1 MDDNTVIHLASQA
14 LVLIAE
20 LAGPVLVVSLAVG
33 LVVALFQAVTS
44 IQEFTL
50 TFLPKVVAIG
60 IVLLVLGHWML
71 GSTVAYTEHLY
82 NSIPHVLKGRRVTFH
97 LSASFAVA
105 LTLAFVRSVAWV
117 TICPPFSN
125 SSIPKMVKIGFAGAV
140 AFFAAGTLQHDPLP
154 QTDAQVLTADGGPG
168 RRRA

>member
-1 MDDNTVIHLASQA
+1 MDDNTVLHLASQA

-60 IVLLVLGHWML
+60 LVLLLLGHWML
-71 GSTVAYTEHLY
+71 GIAVSYTEQLY
-82 NSIPHVLKGRRVTFH
+82 NSIPHM
-97 LSASFAVA
+97 
-105 LTLAFVRSVAWV
+105 
-117 TICPPFSN
+117 I
-125 SSIPKMVKIGFAGAV
+125 AGQ
-140 AFFAAGTLQHDPLP
+140 G
-154 QTDAQVLTADGGPG
+154 
-168 RRRA
+168 

>member
-1 MDDNTVIHLASQA
+1 MNDNTVIHLASQA

-60 IVLLVLGHWML
+60 VVLMVLGHWML
-71 GSTVAYTEHLY
+71 GEAVTYTENLY
-82 NSIPHVLKGRRVTFH
+82 HSIP
-97 LSASFAVA
+97 SI
-105 LTLAFVRSVAWV
+105 LA
-117 TICPPFSN
+117 
-125 SSIPKMVKIGFAGAV
+125 
-140 AFFAAGTLQHDPLP
+140 
-154 QTDAQVLTADGGPG
+154 GG
-168 RRRA
+168 

>member
-1 MDDNTVIHLASQA
+1 MDDSTVLHLASQA

-71 GSTVAYTEHLY
+71 GITVAYTENLY
-82 NSIPHVLKGRRVTFH
+82 RDIPRI
-97 LSASFAVA
+97 
-105 LTLAFVRSVAWV
+105 LA
-117 TICPPFSN
+117 
-125 SSIPKMVKIGFAGAV
+125 
-140 AFFAAGTLQHDPLP
+140 
-154 QTDAQVLTADGGPG
+154 GG
-168 RRRA
+168 

>member
-1 MDDNTVIHLASQA
+1 MDDSTVLHLASQA

-33 LVVALFQAVTS
+33 LVVSLFQAVTS

-60 IVLLVLGHWML
+60 IVLLILGHWML

-82 NSIPHVLKGRRVTFH
+82 GSIPRMIKG
-97 LSASFAVA
+97 L
-105 LTLAFVRSVAWV
+105 
-117 TICPPFSN
+117 
-125 SSIPKMVKIGFAGAV
+125 G
-140 AFFAAGTLQHDPLP
+140 
-154 QTDAQVLTADGGPG
+154 
-168 RRRA
+168 

>member
-1 MDDNTVIHLASQA
+1 MDDNTVLHIASQA

-20 LAGPVLVVSLAVG
+20 LAGPARVVSLAVG

-71 GSTVAYTEHLY
+71 GIAVSYTEQLY
-82 NSIPHVLKGRRVTFH
+82 GSIPHV
-97 LSASFAVA
+97 
-105 LTLAFVRSVAWV
+105 
-117 TICPPFSN
+117 I
-125 SSIPKMVKIGFAGAV
+125 AGQ
-140 AFFAAGTLQHDPLP
+140 G
-154 QTDAQVLTADGGPG
+154 
-168 RRRA
+168 